1 MRILVFGKEITM
13 LHLAVKKDF
22 TYLNYLSVMSAIKG
36 NKVTVWI
43 VEEPKDNRYWDLV
56 KKVKSI
62 TFKNV
67 DPVTGALK
75 ANVEDKIGRTD
86 IIYLG
91 ELNDNYVNDAMVDHT
106 GIYEEN
112 GEFENKDMCLV
123 RVFKPEVV
131 TLEYVTNN
139 KTTLANLIQR
149 VIMRRVWNQ

>member
-36 NKVTVWI
+36 NKVTMWI
-43 VEEPKDNRYWDLV
+43 VEEPTGRYWDLV

-67 DPVTGALK
+67 DPVMGTLRAK
-75 ANVEDKIGRTD
+75 FEDKIGRTD

-91 ELNDNYVNDAMVDHT
+91 ELNDNYVTEAMVDHT

-112 GEFENKDMCLV
+112 GEFEAKDMCLV
-123 RVFKPEVV
+123 RIFRPEVV
-131 TLEYVTNN
+131 TLEYITNN
-139 KTTLANLIQR
+139 KTTLANLVQR
-149 VIMRRVWNQ
+149 VLMKRVWNQ